1 MREPIDGE
9 ALRNT
14 AWFNFM
20 IENTVL
26 GLVIAII
33 IDLIHEALYLLRG
46 ARTTAA
52 PVLSAMQH

>member
-1 MREPIDGE
+1 VGNLPAAELART
-9 ALRNT
+9 T

-33 IDLIHEALYLLRG
+33 IVTGIMDVRLK
-46 ARTTAA
+46 
-52 PVLSAMQH
+52 